1 MADGVVELD
10 VGRGVVDDDGSGE
23 AEVGANDRCVSWSLV
38 PTEDALDR
46 RLRTGREDDAQI
58 VLDERP
64 FLGPKF
70 DGARPWSLE
79 PVGLR
84 LSEDLKVDPALTRI
98 VKKRQIGMMDHDGSL
113 RDPAEVA

>member
-10 VGRGVVDDDGSGE
+10 VGRPVVDDDGGGE
-23 AEVGANDRCVSWSLV
+23 AEVGASDGCVSWSLV
-38 PTEDALDR
+38 PTEDALDS
-46 RLRTGREDDAQI
+46 RLRTGLEDDAQI

-84 LSEDLKVDPALTRI
+84 LS
-98 VKKRQIGMMDHDGSL
+98 
-113 RDPAEVA
+113 